1 MGKFRVCP
9 ALTWNKLQQ
18 PCSHVDRPA
27 KTETCLAYPKARQSA
42 ILNYKL
48 FAKEMNLLAFAC
60 LACDASMFI
69 NRKPGLRFESV
80 KWKEDAELLVLLP
93 GEKKTSIYARSPF
106 LATWVLPS

>member
-1 MGKFRVCP
+1 MWIDLLRLKL
-9 ALTWNKLQQ
+9 AL
-18 PCSHVDRPA
+18 PIR
-27 KTETCLAYPKARQSA
+27 KARQSA
-42 ILNYKL
+42 ILNYEL

-69 NRKPGLRFESV
+69 NRKPSLRFESV
-80 KWKEDAELLVLLP
+80 KWNEDAELLVLLP